1 MLFEEFPL
9 GRLKTASHLVKILVQ
24 MTLLV
29 HLMGCGG
36 PSDRSAGLEML
47 LFPLGSSNL
56 HSFSKISAFVSTDKE
71 IFFSVIF

>member
-36 PSDRSAGLEML
+36 PSDRSAGFER